1 MMAYSTENPESATQ
15 ALHVSWDYSAVTP
28 SDSTDLDV
36 IARAI
41 YVGGAG
47 NVVAVKHNGDTV
59 TFTGVQAGTVL
70 PIAVRRINSTSTTA
84 TGIIALH

>member
-1 MMAYSTENPESATQ
+1 MAYSTENPESATVD
-15 ALHVSWDYSAVTP
+15 LSVSWDYSAVTP
-28 SDSTDLDV
+28 SDSVDLDV
-36 IARAI
+36 ICRAI

-47 NVVAVKHNGDTV
+47 NVVAVRHDGTTV

-84 TGIIALH
+84 TGIVALH

>member
-1 MMAYSTENPESATQ
+1 MAYETENPESATVDMS
-15 ALHVSWDYSAVTP
+15 VSWFYAAVTP
-28 SDSTDLDV
+28 SDSTDFDS

-47 NVVAVKHNGDTV
+47 NVVAVRHDGTTV

-70 PIAVRRINSTSTTA
+70 PVACRRINSTSTTA
-84 TGIIALH
+84 TSIVALF